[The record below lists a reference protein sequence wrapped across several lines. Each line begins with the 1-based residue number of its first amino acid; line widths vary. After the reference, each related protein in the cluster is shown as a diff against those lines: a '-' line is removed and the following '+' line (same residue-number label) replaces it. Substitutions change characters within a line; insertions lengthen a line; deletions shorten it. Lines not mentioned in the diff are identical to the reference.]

1 MERISQA
8 VRLFLV
14 FWGPWLVVQQY
25 VSIFIVPT
33 VMIVLKFMSRTVNIG
48 LDI

>member
-1 MERISQA
+1 VERISQA

-14 FWGPWLVVQQY
+14 FWEPWLVVQQY
-25 VSIFIVPT
+25 VSIFVMPA
-33 VMIVLKFMSRTVNIG
+33 VMIVLTFMPRTVNIG